1 LKTQS
6 NPIHQ
11 LYREHHWFLA
21 NSPVLQAWLQCDVP
35 ANMYGSRGKWVL
47 RAVHIAIGLHLG
59 LLMTRIIGSLDVFL
73 WWLKAGASK
82 NKLSKHSAIFVGFG
96 AGPEAA
102 MWSEFSQ
109 ENNGLAV
116 RLNQTDASTFGSFH
130 RPRLMVLWRE
140 CWRQSASAY
149 SFLAA
154 TKLEPVTLHRVDFF
168 TFLAMRVAQYSF
180 YRCWWKEVDLYQ
192 ISCVVFISADTPAF
206 ACMDAGVEN
215 VEFRQ
220 HGLLRKSVLMPH
232 FKKMKL
238 LTLAEKKYFSTLM
251 PLSKIVIV
259 ESSRMI
265 NVHHRTIIIASKY
278 NIAKDS
284 KEQSLTVLKEFVSW
298 AEENLFSI
306 VIRKHPK
313 ENDNFW
319 EDYFP
324 RLPVDSI
331 SDNFESALLHHK
343 PMILATWF
351 STTLVDALRCNIVP
365 VTISPMNDLDVQ
377 DMVLNLREHCLTW
390 ADDKNL
396 LTKLVNGETSVQTV
410 IACIGQ
416 GASSC

>member
-1 LKTQS
+1 LKTHS
-6 NPIHQ
+6 NPLHQ

-47 RAVHIAIGLHLG
+47 RAMHIAIGLHLG

-73 WWLKAGASK
+73 WWLKAGAS
-82 NKLSKHSAIFVGFG
+82 NQNLSKHSAIFVGFG

-168 TFLAMRVAQYSF
+168 TFVAMRVAQYSF
-180 YRCWWKEVDLYQ
+180 YKCWWKEVDLDQ
-192 ISCVVFISADTPAF
+192 VSCVVFISADTPAY
-206 ACMDAGVEN
+206 ACLDAGVDN

-220 HGLLRKSVLMPH
+220 HGLLRKSVLVPH
-232 FKKMKL
+232 FKNMKL
-238 LTLAEKKYFSTLM
+238 LSMAEKKYFLNLV
-251 PLSKIVIV
+251 PLSTIELKQ
-259 ESSRMI
+259 SNKLI
-265 NVHHRTIIIASKY
+265 NIHHRTIIIASIY
-278 NIAKDS
+278 NIQNIN
-284 KEQSLTVLKEFVSW
+284 KEQSLIVLQELVNW
-298 AEENLFSI
+298 AEQNSLNI

-313 ENDNFW
+313 ENDTFW
-319 EDYFP
+319 EDHFP
-324 RLPVDSI
+324 RLMIDSV
-331 SDNFESALLHHK
+331 SDSFESLLIRHK
-343 PMILATWF
+343 PMMVATWY
-351 STTLVDALRCNIVP
+351 STTLVDALRCNVVP
-365 VTISPMNDLDVQ
+365 ITISPMKDIHVQ
-377 DMVLNLREHCLTW
+377 DMVLNLREHCLAW
-390 ADDKNL
+390 PDDKNL
-396 LTKLVNGETSVQTV
+396 LTKLVNGETTV
-410 IACIGQ
+410 EAVTAHIGQ
-416 GASSC
+416 DARAC